1 MGAWVA
7 LVLVAGAA
15 GPAPAVLETRYF
27 ESSAACEAWAR
38 RVSTPAAALRP
49 DAGHQVAACFHV
61 RELIGR
67 LAQGR

>member
-7 LVLVAGAA
+7 LVLIAA
-15 GPAPAVLETRYF
+15 GGPAVLETRYF
-27 ESSAACEAWAR
+27 DSSAECEAWAR
-38 RVSTPAAALRP
+38 RITTPPEALRP
-49 DAGHQVAACFHV
+49 DAGHQIAGCFHV

>member
-7 LVLVAGAA
+7 LVL
-15 GPAPAVLETRYF
+15 AVTGGQPVMETRYF
-27 ESSAACEAWAR
+27 DTSMACEAWAQ
-38 RVSTPAAALRP
+38 RVTTPPQALRP

>member
-7 LVLVAGAA
+7 VVLAVAG
-15 GPAPAVLETRYF
+15 GTPVLETRYF
-27 ESSAACEAWAR
+27 DTIAACEAWAAR
-38 RVSTPAAALRP
+38 ITTPSRALRP
-49 DAGHQVAACFHV
+49 DAGHQIAQCFHV